1 MAIWTIS
8 FEAGTGGEL
17 VACQLADRAE
27 APLIDRQAVVAIAHA
42 FGIDLAKADDY
53 EHHPPGGRLEQMGLA
68 AAALAPLGAGAV
80 AELRAQ
86 PTLRAVTERLIREA
100 TRERCVILGR
110 GGFLILADHPGA
122 IHIRLHAPLE
132 WRVAQHA
139 RDECVSRDE
148 ARREILAEDRARD
161 AYLRRLYGRR
171 FADLSGFHLVID
183 ASRFSPQ
190 TIVEM
195 ALAAGR
201 IDRGTGDS
209 AAEGEH
215 PDLHPRLLA

>member
-8 FEAGTGGEL
+8 FEAGSGGEF
-17 VACQLADRAE
+17 VARALADRTGS
-27 APLIDRQAVVAIAHA
+27 PLIDRQAIVAIAHA
-42 FGIDLAKADDY
+42 LEIDLEKADHL

-100 TRERCVILGR
+100 ARERCVILGR

-139 RDECVSRDE
+139 RDECVSRE
-148 ARREILAEDRARD
+148 ESRREILAEGRARD

-171 FADLSGFHLVID
+171 FADLSGFQLVID
-183 ASRFSPQ
+183 ASRLSPE

-195 ALAAGR
+195 ALAAVGV
-201 IDRGTGDS
+201 DLHAGKSS
-209 AAEGEH
+209 AAET
-215 PDLHPRLLA
+215 PA

>member
-1 MAIWTIS
+1 MAVWTIS
-8 FEAGTGGEL
+8 FEAGSSGEL
-17 VACQLADRAE
+17 VARALAERAG

-42 FGIDLAKADDY
+42 LEIELEEADHL

-80 AELRAQ
+80 AELRRQ

-100 TRERCVILGR
+100 ARERCVILGR
-110 GGFLILADHPGA
+110 GGFIILADHPGA
-122 IHIRLHAPLE
+122 IHIRLHARLE

-139 RDECVSRDE
+139 RHECISREE
-148 ARREILAEDRARD
+148 ARRAILAEDHARD
-161 AYLRRLYGRR
+161 AYLRRLYGRH

-183 ASRFSPQ
+183 ASRFPPE

-195 ALAAGR
+195 ALAAAG
-201 IDRGTGDS
+201 IDLVV
-209 AAEGEH
+209 GES
-215 PDLHPRLLA
+215 PA

>member
-8 FEAGTGGEL
+8 FEAGSGGEL
-17 VACQLADRAE
+17 VARALADRAGS
-27 APLIDRQAVVAIAHA
+27 PLLDRQSIVAIAH
-42 FGIDLAKADDY
+42 GLKIDLEKADHL

-68 AAALAPLGAGAV
+68 AALLFAPLSAGAI

-100 TRERCVILGR
+100 ARERCVILGR

-122 IHIRLHAPLE
+122 IHIRLHAPLD

-139 RDECVSRDE
+139 RHECISHEE
-148 ARREILAEDRARD
+148 ARRAILDEDHARD
-161 AYLRRLYGRR
+161 AYLRRLYGRH

-183 ASRFSPQ
+183 TSRFSPE

-195 ALAAGR
+195 ALAAAG
-201 IDRGTGDS
+201 I
-209 AAEGEH
+209 
-215 PDLHPRLLA
+215 DLHAVGSPTAEAPA